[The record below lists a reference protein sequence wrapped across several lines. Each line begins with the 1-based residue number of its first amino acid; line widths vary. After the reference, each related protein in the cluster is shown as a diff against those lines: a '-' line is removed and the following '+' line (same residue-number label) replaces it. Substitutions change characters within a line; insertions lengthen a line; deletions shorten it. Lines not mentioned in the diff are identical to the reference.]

1 MARLDGPTA
10 LSQGDILGTYQLL
23 MPVGAGGMGRVWA
36 ARRLN
41 SPTTQFVAV
50 KTALEELSGDEE
62 FERVFVDEAR
72 IASSIVHPNVCTIY
86 EMGSEGSIPYLVM
99 EWVNGG
105 SLHDILSATP
115 GRRIDMF
122 LAVRIVASV
131 CAGLHAAHELRD
143 LDGTPIHVVHRD
155 VSPQNILISEHG
167 HVKIADFGVAR
178 AKGQLHRPTVTGE
191 FKGKLSYMAPE
202 QLTTKNFDRRADIF
216 ALGCVLYQATTGQ
229 RPFHGGDALETM
241 YKLLETE
248 CEPPSKLVESYPPD
262 LEAIVLKALSKQ
274 VETRYQTAEELEH
287 VLERYLTSTNRLVT
301 DRDVAQ
307 LVVGTLGPIISR
319 RSEDLKAA
327 LTQTE
332 AKPAARRQNAGPAPA
347 SSSTAQGQP
356 ASSSGKRKH
365 SPSQVHTTSRTH
377 PSNDVEDHD
386 PSARA
391 DQAADGSAVQ
401 HSLEAVVEP
410 VTALNDPA
418 LTPGGAWESRRP
430 DSRPNNTASR
440 ARFWSTLAGLSV
452 LVFALTAGIS
462 RLTRKSPTTASTR
475 PNDVSAENRS
485 HIEVRIRTQPADAHI
500 EFDGERTATGLLVL
514 SIEPSSRTHEISANL
529 SGYAPVRRQLVLDH
543 STDVLLELLPVG
555 GTTSEAAAPRT
566 MESAPTGSEKAS
578 STAPRAQSAQRQL
591 QRASPAVS
599 AKPSDVPPT
608 KTKKPKRSLD
618 PNNPFSE
625 P

>member
-1 MARLDGPTA
+1 
-10 LSQGDILGTYQLL
+10 

-86 EMGSEGSIPYLVM
+86 EMGSEGAIPYLVM

-105 SLHDILSATP
+105 SLHDILTATP
-115 GRRIDMF
+115 GRRIDRF

-202 QLTTKNFDRRADIF
+202 QLTTKTFDRRADIF

-248 CEPPSKLVESYPPD
+248 CEPPSSLVESYPPE

-287 VLERYLTSTNRLVT
+287 ALERYLTSENRLVT

-307 LVVGTLGPIISR
+307 LVLETLGSVISR
-319 RSEDLKAA
+319 RSEELKTALA
-327 LTQTE
+327 LTQSE
-332 AKPAARRQNAGPAPA
+332 QKPAVRRREGGTGHAP
-347 SSSTAQGQP
+347 SSAAQGP
-356 ASSSGKRKH
+356 TESSNGKRRR
-365 SPSQVHTTSRTH
+365 SPSDVPSTSRTH
-377 PSNDVEDHD
+377 PMTDADS
-386 PSARA
+386 SASDANPNRPGTEP
-391 DQAADGSAVQ
+391 AAVVQ
-401 HSLEAVVEP
+401 HSLDAAVVEP
-410 VTALNDPA
+410 ASGLNDPA
-418 LTPGGAWESRRP
+418 LTPRGAWESRRP
-430 DSRPNNTASR
+430 DSRPSNRATR

-452 LVFALTAGIS
+452 LVFAVTAGLT
-462 RLTRKSPTTASTR
+462 RLTRKPSTTAS
-475 PNDVSAENRS
+475 PSPSSAVAQSRGT
-485 HIEVRIRTQPADAHI
+485 IEVRIHTLPAEARI
-500 EFDGERTATGLLVL
+500 EFDGQRSATGLLVL
-514 SIEPSSRTHEISANL
+514 SLDPSTRTHEITANL
-529 SGYAPVRRQLVLDH
+529 EGYAPVRRTLVLDH
-543 STDVLLELLPVG
+543 STDVMLELVPIG
-555 GTTSEAAAPRT
+555 ATTSETAMGRSPEGAP
-566 MESAPTGSEKAS
+566 AGGEKPS
-578 STAPRAQSAQRQL
+578 STTTRPLGIQRPLQHGAPATT
-591 QRASPAVS
+591 
-599 AKPSDVPPT
+599 AKPSDVPQT
-608 KTKKPKRSLD
+608 KPKKPKRSLD